1 MLRKLPILLVISA
14 LLLSLSI
21 GFISAQDDE
30 EPIRI
35 GIVTDL
41 SGWLS
46 IYGVETISGF
56 QLGLLHSAG
65 IDPMDYDSIDDALAD
80 VRIADRPVELLIY
93 DYGSESAANDAANAA
108 EGVREL
114 VESDFVDIIVGPPN
128 SGAAVQ
134 MTELTSPDNYDII
147 YFPTPAASPSLTGEN
162 FNVNTFRICRNTD
175 QDALTFATV
184 ADEFGSTYVQLAIDT
199 DFGRGTAQ
207 AFQDSL
213 EAQGIE
219 FVGDVIYVPADA
231 TDLTQYLQSVLD
243 SGAEVLN
250 PIMAGEI
257 SVRFTQQVVELGVL
271 DQMTVV
277 GGTNS
282 NDIIVAAPPII
293 DSVAYI
299 VYNYALPDTEINDW
313 MVENHIAL
321 FNDVPDLFTEC
332 SFATAQAVV
341 AGLTATEGDPFPD
354 AMIPALEGLTWEGPK
369 GEYYIRPGDHQTL
382 MPLYVIQFRGNE
394 EVELTEDLT
403 MMLPQYE
410 LVAEVSA
417 EETAPPCRLEGEF
430 EERCE
435 MNEMMDE

>member
-1 MLRKLPILLVISA
+1 MKRSHLLVLFLIAVLVVPMVGST
-14 LLLSLSI
+14 
-21 GFISAQDDE
+21 FAQDDE

-41 SGWLS
+41 SGWLA
-46 IYGVETISGF
+46 IYGTETINGF
-56 QLGLLHSAG
+56 NLGLLYAAG
-65 IDPMDYDSIDDALAD
+65 IDPLEYDSVDDALAD
-80 VRIADRPVELLIY
+80 VTVAGRPVEILVF

-114 VESDFVDIIVGPPN
+114 VESEFVDIIVGPPN

-162 FNVNTFRICRNTD
+162 FNVNTFRVCRNTD

-184 ADEFGSTYVQLAIDT
+184 ADSFGSTYVQLAIDT
-199 DFGRGTAQ
+199 DFGRGTAT

-219 FVGDVIYVPADA
+219 FVDDVIFVPADS
-231 TDLTQYLQSVLD
+231 TDLTPYLQQVLD

-257 SVRFTQQVVELGVL
+257 SVRFTQQVVELGVIDEL
-271 DQMTVV
+271 TVV

-282 NDIIVAAPPII
+282 NDIIVAAPPILNA
-293 DSVAYI
+293 VAYI
-299 VYNYALPDTEINDW
+299 VYHYTLADTEINDW
-313 MVENHIAL
+313 MVERHIEL
-321 FNDVPDLFTEC
+321 YSDVPDLFTEC
-332 SFATAQAVV
+332 SFATAQAVF
-341 AGLTATEGDPFPD
+341 AGLEATEGDPFPE
-354 AMIPALEGLTWEGPK
+354 AMIPALEGLTWDGPK
-369 GEYYIRPGDHQTL
+369 GEYFIRPGDHQTL
-382 MPLYVIQFRGNE
+382 MPLYVIQFMGNE
-394 EVELTEDLT
+394 EIELSDDLT
-403 MMLPQYE
+403 MTLPVYD

-417 EETAPPCRLEGEF
+417 EDTAPPCRLEGEF

-435 MNEMMDE
+435 MNDMME